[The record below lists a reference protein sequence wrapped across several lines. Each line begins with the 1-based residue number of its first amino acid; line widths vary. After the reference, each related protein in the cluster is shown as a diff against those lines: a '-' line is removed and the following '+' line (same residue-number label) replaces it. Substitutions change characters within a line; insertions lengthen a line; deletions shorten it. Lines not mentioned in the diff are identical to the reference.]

1 MTLEITATQVLALL
15 NAVELHLQGEI
26 PKTLAQGRRLSGLET
41 TLRSY
46 LAYRMDRAAQSGQ
59 GS

>member
-1 MTLEITATQVLALL
+1 MTLELTATQVLALL
-15 NAVELHLQGEI
+15 NAVELHLQDEI
-26 PKTLAQGRRLSGLET
+26 PKTTPQRRCLEGLET